1 MHFCPPALLTFGT
14 ARFRRFL
21 VDHAP
26 FPAVQDLK
34 GIVDIMYKTSVDI
47 LNSKVKALEEGD
59 EETERQVAKGKDI
72 LSILCGFFS
81 FSGFVWR
88 ERVTFWGLVRE
99 NRRADKKDRLED
111 EELFAQMS

>member
-1 MHFCPPALLTFGT
+1 MIYESTPTNFFHFSSAVNFKLYAMHFCPPALLTFGP
-14 ARFRRFL
+14 ARLRRFL

-47 LNSKVKALEEGD
+47 LNSKVRALEEGD

-72 LSILCGFFS
+72 LSILCGFFHFLDS
-81 FSGFVWR
+81 FGGK
-88 ERVTFWGLVRE
+88 E
-99 NRRADKKDRLED
+99 
-111 EELFAQMS
+111 